1 MHIKKNMFEEIFNT
15 VMGVKGKTKDN
26 MKARI
31 DKPLF
36 CYHKNME
43 LIYDRLRVSKPS

>member
-15 VMGVKGKTKDN
+15 VMGMKGKTKDN
-26 MKARI
+26 MKVRI
-31 DKPLF
+31 DIPLF

-43 LIYDRLRVSKPS
+43 LIYDRLWVLKPS